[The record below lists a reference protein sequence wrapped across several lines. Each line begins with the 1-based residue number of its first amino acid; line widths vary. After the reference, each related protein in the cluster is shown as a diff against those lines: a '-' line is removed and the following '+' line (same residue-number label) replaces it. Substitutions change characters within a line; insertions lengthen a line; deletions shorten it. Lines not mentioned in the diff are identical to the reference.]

1 MDCPLYGP
9 HDSVVEKKS
18 QIKNYEEI
26 KKSLSAVSRVNFFYK
41 KVKNYA
47 LYSYT

>member
-26 KKSLSAVSRVNFFYK
+26 KKSLSAVVESRELFYK

-47 LYSYT
+47 LL